1 MSIQNGARLADLRK
15 RRGYS
20 QEALAE
26 KLGLSRQAISKWE
39 RGESSPDT
47 DTLIALARLYGVS
60 LDELIDH
67 TPTETVQKEQPAS
80 EPVQKEQP
88 ARQPA
93 AEPDRE
99 ATPAPEEKSGKEKA
113 KSKGQPLY
121 PGLAGKLL
129 KFPFPVVIIALY
141 LLAGFTANLW
151 HPMWLLFLLIP
162 AYYHFALWPA
172 CATNRRSF
180 LQGLPVIEA
189 ALILFLLLGFLA
201 GAWSWSWII
210 LILAALYHW
219 YIGSLWKEKK
229 E

>member
-80 EPVQKEQP
+80 EP
-88 ARQPA
+88 
-93 AEPDRE
+93 DRE
-99 ATPAPEEKSGKEKA
+99 ATPAPEEKTGKKKA

-172 CATNRRSF
+172 RATNRRSF

-201 GAWSWSWII
+201 GAWSWSWFI